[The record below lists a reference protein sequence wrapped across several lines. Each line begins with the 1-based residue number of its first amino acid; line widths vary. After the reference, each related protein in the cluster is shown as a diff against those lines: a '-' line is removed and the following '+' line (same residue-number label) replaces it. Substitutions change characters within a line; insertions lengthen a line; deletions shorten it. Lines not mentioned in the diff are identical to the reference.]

1 MPQEQRA
8 SGHRELRD
16 LVARA
21 AGTLKVFPLPGVVV
35 FPGTPTPFH
44 IFEPRYRALVR
55 DALDGD
61 RTLCVATLEQAE
73 GEGEPRER
81 PPVLPIAGAGVIE
94 EDERLPDGRYHI
106 LFRCLTRV
114 RLAEELESAKPYREF
129 RAELLPDR
137 LPPGGPQ
144 ELERDTQ
151 ALLQLAYDLV
161 RVLPEES
168 GAPELAQAAARLHAP
183 GRLADLLAAAVIADP
198 ILRYRALESLDVP
211 RRMGLV
217 AQELAAVLLVMS
229 KGKTPAA

>member
-1 MPQEQRA
+1 MPQEHRG

-44 IFEPRYRALVR
+44 VFEPRYRALVG

-61 RTLCVATLEQAE
+61 RTLCVATLDQAE
-73 GEGEPRER
+73 GEHQER
-81 PPVLPIAGAGVIE
+81 PPVLPMAGAGVIE
-94 EDERLPDGRYHI
+94 EEERLPDGRYHI
-106 LFRCLTRV
+106 LFRCLARV
-114 RLAEELESAKPYREF
+114 RLAEELESGKPYREF
-129 RAELLPDR
+129 RAELVQDR
-137 LPPGGPQ
+137 FPAGGPK

-161 RVLPEES
+161 RVLPAES
-168 GAPELAQAAARLHAP
+168 GGPELAQAAARLQAP

-198 ILRYRALESLDVP
+198 ALRYRALEALDVP

-217 AQELAAVLLVMS
+217 AQELAAVLLVLS
-229 KGKTPAA
+229 KGKTPTA